1 MDQERVEAIAASVN
15 QRTQLLATFILT
27 QQPQVDS
34 VADDV
39 EENVAAEYD
48 LKPAVLILSQIL
60 FQNGS
65 LVFYTLFG

>member
-1 MDQERVEAIAASVN
+1 MDRERVEAIAASVN

-60 FQNGS
+60 FQNGP

>member
-1 MDQERVEAIAASVN
+1 MDRERVEAIAASVN